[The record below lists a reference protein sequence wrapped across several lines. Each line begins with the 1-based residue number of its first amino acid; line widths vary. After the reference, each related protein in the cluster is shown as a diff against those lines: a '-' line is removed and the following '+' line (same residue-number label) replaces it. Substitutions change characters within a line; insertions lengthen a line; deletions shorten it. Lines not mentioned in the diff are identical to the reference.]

1 MLNVSVGSKV
11 FIFGEYA
18 ILDGGVASVFCFEP
32 RFNLKVKVGTGD
44 LQGIPV
50 GSPAYKLFV
59 QDPAFFQ
66 KFDFEF
72 EDPHQ
77 GAGGCGASTAQFA
90 ALSAF
95 YFGRGSA
102 STLAQLDLDFYRIWK
117 IYRTLAY
124 SGVGIKPSGADLLAQ
139 FMGGVSLVQSDSGQ
153 FQNLPWPFE
162 DHTAVFFATNEK
174 VPTHVHLEEVRD
186 ISFSGLVKLSNEL
199 RVAMREGLAGNFGL
213 GINRYD
219 EEMRRLGL
227 VASSAEKIL
236 DDFNFN
242 ENVIAKKGCGAMG
255 ADIVMLFIKK
265 TDLVAVRKTI
275 MQKGYERIFE
285 INDKTGGI
293 SFSGSLE

>member
-1 MLNVSVGSKV
+1 M
-11 FIFGEYA
+11 
-18 ILDGGVASVFCFEP
+18 
-32 RFNLKVKVGTGD
+32 
-44 LQGIPV
+44 
-50 GSPAYKLFV
+50 
-59 QDPAFFQ
+59 
-66 KFDFEF
+66 
-72 EDPHQ
+72 
-77 GAGGCGASTAQFA
+77 
-90 ALSAF
+90 
-95 YFGRGSA
+95 
-102 STLAQLDLDFYRIWK
+102 AQLDLDFYRIWK

-186 ISFSGLVKLSNEL
+186 ISFSGLVKLSSEL

-227 VASSAEKIL
+227 VAPSAEKIL

-242 ENVIAKKGCGAMG
+242 EKVIAKKGCGAMG

-265 TDLVAVRKTI
+265 TDLAAVKKTI
-275 MQKGYERIFE
+275 FQKGYERIFD
-285 INDKTGGI
+285 ISDRTGGI